1 MAMKPADPD
10 NWIRDDY
17 PTLAPV
23 VPPVDPDAEERLDQ
37 RIGNWIVGI
46 AYGGGAILIL
56 GGLFAAVRLL

>member
-10 NWIRDDY
+10 KWMRDAY

-23 VPPVDPDAEERLDQ
+23 VPPVDPDAEERRDQ

-56 GGLFAAVRLL
+56 GGLFAAARLL